1 MRETYLRKPYLN
13 RPSFR
18 WQSKREWVSVAKE
31 FCTRH
36 NERERERERER
47 DEGQHVKE
55 LQPTFSGGLL
65 GQTNCWIEKVFSVFV
80 VIENESCCS
89 EECQV

>member
-1 MRETYLRKPYLN
+1 M
-13 RPSFR
+13 
-18 WQSKREWVSVAKE
+18 SVAKE

-36 NERERERERER
+36 NERERERER